1 LHNLKHN
8 QVLHERVILLRV
20 DVRDVPFVPPEKR
33 LTVNKLGKGFYAIEV
48 HYGFFE
54 TPDVPAALERAR
66 MSGLALDPDTS
77 TFFIRRET
85 LVPARI
91 SVLAKWRRNLFIKI
105 YASAQEAA
113 QFYRLPPGRIV
124 ELGSQTEI

>member
-1 LHNLKHN
+1 
-8 QVLHERVILLRV
+8 V
-20 DVRDVPFVPPEKR
+20 DVQDVPFVPPERR
-33 LTVNKLGKGFYAIEV
+33 LTVNKLGKGFYTVEV

-54 TPDVPAALERAR
+54 TADVPAALERAR
-66 MSGLALDPDTS
+66 VYGLAVDLDIV

-85 LVPARI
+85 LVPARV
-91 SVLAKWRRNLFIKI
+91 SALAKWQRRLFIRI

-113 QFYRLPPGRIV
+113 EFYRLPAGRVV